1 VKKGNIG
8 ATPEKRGE
16 KGSIP
21 VKAYKALCGAFESFV
36 KLAAQEGKQS
46 LKQPVLIQ
54 KMNACVNARPDEKR
68 TGQKL
73 FERVQATVA
82 ATLDL

>member
-1 VKKGNIG
+1 MAFKEAKIEWHRESQKPKRNRKSAETIVNQINATSGFDLKPRRVRNAVKKGNIE

-36 KLAAQEGKQS
+36 KLAA
-46 LKQPVLIQ
+46 
-54 KMNACVNARPDEKR
+54 
-68 TGQKL
+68 
-73 FERVQATVA
+73 
-82 ATLDL
+82 